1 MRKKFSSV
9 LTSGATLLGLSLV
22 AAVPTAKAD
31 CEASTQCG
39 SVYVVLV
46 CGGSACGVYCW
57 DQAAGQYDAYC
68 NASGGETAAM
78 E

>member
-1 MRKKFSSV
+1 MNSTFFRMPAS
-9 LTSGATLLGLSLV
+9 LAMALGLSLA
-22 AAVPTAKAD
+22 AAVPTARAD

-68 NASGGETAAM
+68 NAPGGETAVT